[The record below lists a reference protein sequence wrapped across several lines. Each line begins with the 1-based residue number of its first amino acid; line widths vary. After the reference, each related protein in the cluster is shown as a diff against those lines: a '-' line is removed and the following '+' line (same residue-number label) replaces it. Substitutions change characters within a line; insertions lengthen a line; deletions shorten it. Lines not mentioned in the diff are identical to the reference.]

1 MDVTFRQGDVLMLRV
16 DGDPDEL
23 GERVAE
29 PRDDG
34 RVVLAYGEVTGHAH
48 AIMDEAAT
56 LWRLAGDDRLLLISG
71 RAPVAL
77 QHEEHA
83 TIMVPPGAYVVRRQR
98 EFAPDDEEDTRA
110 STFRLSVYVA
120 D

>member
-1 MDVTFRQGDVLMLRV
+1 MDVMFRQGDVLVLRV
-16 DGDPDEL
+16 KGDADEL

-56 LWRLAGDDRLLLISG
+56 LWRLAAGDDRLLLVAG
-71 RAPVAL
+71 DAPVAL
-77 QHEEHA
+77 RHEEHA

-98 EFAPDDEEDTRA
+98 EFAPDDDDEARAFEQTR
-110 STFRLSVYVA
+110 YVS